1 VTVPILTIV
10 IPTCDRPDT
19 LGSCL
24 RALAKQPNPQIEIL
38 VHDNASDQE
47 TTHVIQSVNDPRIV
61 HIRLPD
67 RVSMRENF
75 ERAVAAAT
83 GDYISMIG
91 DDDAY
96 CAGALDWIV
105 KTVKQHNPEA
115 IRWRLAAYYWP
126 SLCDA
131 GVGFFWLHYDHFYGG
146 WSWRSKTDLT
156 QKLLGGQMDGLWQS
170 LQIYHGAVSRQL
182 YETTKNNLGGV
193 FFGYHIPDIYVHTA
207 MLLTTDKNLSGQYID
222 VDHPL
227 SVYGM
232 SGHSN
237 GSSWNVGTNEKKE
250 EKSAMSQWAKTATAD
265 KQVEYTVLT
274 PIRSSKFHEYVVLT
288 MMQEKGLLELD
299 SIDHKSWINSIINEV
314 QDNLWQLSGFKETVP
329 VRDSEKNAVAAVL
342 DHFKDSDTDIP
353 AGPPLLRPLYPECW
367 KFRQICSKSVF
378 PDRIDDVET
387 AVDVLDA
394 LVKQKMGLGQK
405 TKNTELIARVMRE
418 HLAHGVKTAFFANLI
433 TPKT

>member
-24 RALAKQPNPQIEIL
+24 RALAKQPNPQVEIL
-38 VHDNASDQE
+38 VHDNASDEE

-61 HIRLPD
+61 HIRLPE

-75 ERAVAAAT
+75 ERAVAGAT

-105 KTVKQHNPEA
+105 KTAKQNNPEA
-115 IRWRLAAYYWP
+115 IRWRLASYYWP

-146 WSWRSKTDLT
+146 WSWRSKTELT

-182 YETTKNNLGGV
+182 YETTKNKLGGV

-207 MLLTTDKNLSGQYID
+207 MLLSTGPNLSGQYID

-227 SVYGM
+227 SIYGM

-237 GSSWNVGTNEKKE
+237 GASWYAGSNEKRGDT
-250 EKSAMSQWAKTATAD
+250 SPMSQWTKTATAD
-265 KQVEYTVLT
+265 TQVEYTVLT
-274 PIRSSKFHEYVVLT
+274 PIRSSKFHDYIVLT
-288 MMQEKGLLELD
+288 MMEEHGMVELG
-299 SIDHKSWINSIINEV
+299 SIDHVNWINSIIEETKN
-314 QDNLWQLSGFKETVP
+314 NLWQLRGFREAIP
-329 VRDSEKNAVAAVL
+329 VRDSEKNAVTAVL
-342 DHFKDSDTDIP
+342 DHFKHVESDIP
-353 AGPPLLRPLYPECW
+353 VEPPRLKHLYPEPW
-367 KFRQICSKSVF
+367 KYQQVCSKSVF
-378 PDRIDDVET
+378 PKQSDDVET

-394 LVKQKMGLGQK
+394 IVKQKMGLGQ
-405 TKNTELIARVMRE
+405 TNKNTELIARAMRE
-418 HLAHGVKTAFFANLI
+418 HLASGVKNAFDTYPI
-433 TPKT
+433 TPRI